1 MFGMVVLSRTVIL
14 QQLSRAGSTTSP
26 SAELGWEVVSEE
38 PLSQGEP

>member
-1 MFGMVVLSRTVIL
+1 MFSMVVLSRTVIL

-26 SAELGWEVVSEE
+26 AELGWEVVSEE

>member
-1 MFGMVVLSRTVIL
+1 MVALSKTMIL
-14 QQLSRAGSTTSP
+14 QQFSRTGSTMSP